1 MSYSVIFTHGYTR
14 RAENFLK
21 RHPEL
26 KSQYEKA
33 LNLLVLNPFHLSL
46 HLHKLKGRFER
57 LHSIS
62 INISYRITCEFL
74 MRKNTIIPVN
84 IGSHDEA
91 CD

>member
-1 MSYSVIFTHGYTR
+1 MSYSIIFTHGYTR
-14 RAENFLK
+14 RAENFMR

-33 LNLLVLNPFHLSL
+33 LNLLALNPFHPSL
-46 HLHKLKGRFER
+46 RLHKLKGKLER

-62 INISYRITCEFL
+62 INISYRITFEFL

-84 IGSHDEA
+84 IGSHDEVY
-91 CD
+91 D